1 VPRLQRR
8 IVKPLEGLLRTM
20 SPSSP
25 AQIELKMHHK
35 MDVDLINGPRPS

>member
-1 VPRLQRR
+1 VALNR
-8 IVKPLEGLLRTM
+8 IHHVFHANE
-20 SPSSP
+20 SP